1 MFAAVAILV
10 GTIVSMTTTGMVAA
24 QTVSS
29 SNNDNI
35 NTNNCQEINPVGL
48 NVDGAT
54 AAATSDSETG
64 ATDDADEPGDTDVN
78 DEEDTDTGNE
88 DAGEGMTQLASEV
101 RPHIE
106 GACMALQNND
116 IQGALVHLDLALSM
130 LATNTTTSVGSGAA
144 TNSTIV
150 GASETGSGEGTTTAG
165 GLTASGNE
173 GPGGITAYGGGGR
186 TTTASQLKLNINNN
200 NNR

>member
-1 MFAAVAILV
+1 MQTKDILMFAAVAILV

-48 NVDGAT
+48 NADGAT

-64 ATDDADEPGDTDVN
+64 ATDEADEPGDTDVN

-165 GLTASGNE
+165 D
-173 GPGGITAYGGGGR
+173 
-186 TTTASQLKLNINNN
+186 
-200 NNR
+200 